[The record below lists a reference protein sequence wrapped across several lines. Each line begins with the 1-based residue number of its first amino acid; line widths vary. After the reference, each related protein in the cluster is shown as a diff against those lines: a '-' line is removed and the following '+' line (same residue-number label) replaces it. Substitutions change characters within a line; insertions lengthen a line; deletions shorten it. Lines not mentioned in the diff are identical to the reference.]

1 MNIQISNYEQIDNIG
16 KGNIQI
22 FGKYSLQDQH
32 NYLIIIAIYTCERKK
47 NNFVNDFYV
56 KSLTL

>member
-47 NNFVNDFYV
+47 IIILLMIFML
-56 KSLTL
+56 KA